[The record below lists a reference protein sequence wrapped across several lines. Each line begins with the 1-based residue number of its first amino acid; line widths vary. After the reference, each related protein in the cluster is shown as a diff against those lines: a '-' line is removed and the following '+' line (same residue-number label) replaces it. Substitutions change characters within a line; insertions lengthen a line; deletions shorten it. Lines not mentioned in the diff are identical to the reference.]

1 MPVNY
6 TTAVKNARL
15 QTTVDLIGATGKLVI
30 GTAALAGGATGVLA
44 EVPFDNPSFTVD
56 AGAMEV
62 NNPPRTVLA
71 AATGVAAK
79 VEIRSGDGTIIADG
93 LTIGLPASGADVIIN
108 ALEISAGQTVQ
119 VTIGTITHG

>member
-15 QTTVDLIGATGKLVI
+15 AATVALIGATGDLVI
-30 GTAALAGGATGVLA
+30 GTAALAGGAGGILA
-44 EVPFDNPSFTVD
+44 RIPFDNPSFNV
-56 AGAMEV
+56 AGGVMTA
-62 NNPPRTVLA
+62 NNLPRTFIA

-79 VEIRSGDGTIIADG
+79 VEIRDSANVVIANG
-93 LTIGLPASGADVIIN
+93 LAIGVTGSGADVIIN

-119 VTIGTITHG
+119 ITVGTITHG